1 LRGADDDP
9 VPPSFTQYLNNWPPM
24 SNELLPLD
32 QRKFRGM
39 DNNSLLRMYDLAN
52 EFFNK
57 SGQRDRDRASKAIQR
72 IAKELK
78 RRNVRP

>member
-1 LRGADDDP
+1 
-9 VPPSFTQYLNNWPPM
+9 M
-24 SNELLPLD
+24 SNEPLPLN

-52 EFFNK
+52 EFF
-57 SGQRDRDRASKAIQR
+57 SRSASQRDRDRASKAIQR